1 MRGRPV
7 FPMTLP
13 LIIYRSLRQHALSTF
28 ITAAG
33 IALAC
38 GLLMCVWMVKTQS
51 QGAFMQTNTGFD
63 AVLGARG
70 SKLQL
75 VLNAIFHLEASP
87 GNLAAADYEGIRR
100 HPMVKTA
107 IPIAVGDNL
116 RGFRLVGTV
125 PELFNV
131 EYAPGK
137 KFALRAGGKIFA
149 VDAKE
154 AVAGSFAAQRLGL
167 KVGDTF
173 RPFHGLAFDPKA
185 EHTDDFKV
193 TAILESTNTPV
204 DRVVWIPLRG
214 LQMMSGHDARYAT
227 DVSAVLLQFRAPT
240 AGFMLDTMVNKQ
252 GTKMTLAYPVGAI
265 IAELFSKIAWFD
277 QVLALVAYL
286 VALVAAGSVLAS
298 IYNSM
303 SARRRDLA
311 ILRALGAR
319 RRTIFGA
326 VLAEAAA
333 IGALGAAVGF
343 AVYFGLFAG
352 VASVIRTQTGVVLDL
367 GAKHPVLWICP
378 LAMIALCALGGIVPA
393 LKAYRTPVAETLA
406 PVS

>member
-1 MRGRPV
+1 
-7 FPMTLP
+7 MTLP

-28 ITAAG
+28 VTAAG

-38 GLLMCVWMVKTQS
+38 GLLLCVWMVKTQS
-51 QGAFMQTNTGFD
+51 QAAFTQTTTGFD

-75 VLNAIFHLEASP
+75 VLNAIFHLEASA
-87 GNLAAADYEGIRR
+87 GNLAYADYEGIRR
-100 HPMVKTA
+100 HPMIKTA

-116 RGFRLVGTV
+116 RGYRLVGTL
-125 PELFNV
+125 PELFTSV

-137 KFALRAGGKIFA
+137 KFAVQAGGKVFNA
-149 VDAKE
+149 DAKE

-173 RPFHGLAFDPKA
+173 RPFHGLAFDPKN
-185 EHTDDFKV
+185 EHEDNFTV
-193 TAILESTNTPV
+193 TGILAPTNTPA

-214 LQMMSGHDARYAT
+214 LQTMNGHDPKAAT
-227 DVSAVLLQFRAPT
+227 DVSAVLLQLRAPT
-240 AGFMLDTMVNKQ
+240 AGFMLDTMINKQ
-252 GTKMTLAYPVGAI
+252 GNKMTFAYPVGAI
-265 IAELFSKIAWFD
+265 IAELFGKIAWFD
-277 QVLALVAYL
+277 QVLTLVAYL
-286 VALVAAGSVLAS
+286 VALVAAASVLAS

-311 ILRALGAR
+311 ILRALGAK
-319 RRTIFGA
+319 RRTVFGA
-326 VLAEAAA
+326 VLAEAAC
-333 IGALGAAVGF
+333 IGFLGAVAGY

-352 VASVIRTQTGVVLDL
+352 VAGVIRAQTGVVLVL
-367 GAKHPVLWICP
+367 TTWHPVLWICP
-378 LAMIALCALGGIVPA
+378 LGMIGLCALGGIVPA